1 MSGAFDNKGT
11 RIRNLNIANDHL
23 GGLLNSFWND
33 NFALV
38 EILGFSKCDMCLAP
52 YLP

>member
-1 MSGAFDNKGT
+1 MIK
-11 RIRNLNIANDHL
+11 NLNIANDHL

-33 NFALV
+33 DFVLV
-38 EILGFSKCDMCLAP
+38 ETLFFSKCDMCLAP